1 MKWSKTELYQHADE
15 VLPFEERIQ
24 FGIGAFQH
32 SDRLRDVRDVV
43 VKGEGRYDSN
53 CNRFVVN
60 FSIQGTMVVPCA
72 VTLEDV
78 IVPLDTTATEV
89 FSFEKTE
96 DENEDVEV
104 VKGDVIEL
112 FELVYQLILM
122 EAPLKVVKPDLKEY
136 PKGNGWE
143 VIREE
148 DYAAA
153 KKSEIDPR
161 LAKLKDYNP
170 Q

>member
-1 MKWSKTELYQHADE
+1 MTS
-15 VLPFEERIQ
+15 
-24 FGIGAFQH
+24 
-32 SDRLRDVRDVV
+32 
-43 VKGEGRYDSN
+43 
-53 CNRFVVN
+53 
-60 FSIQGTMVVPCA
+60 
-72 VTLEDV
+72 
-78 IVPLDTTATEV
+78 PLDTTAAEV
-89 FSFEKTE
+89 FSFEKSDNE
-96 DENEDVEV
+96 DEDVEV

-136 PKGNGWE
+136 PKGDGWE
-143 VIREE
+143 VIKEE
-148 DYAAA
+148 DYVAA

>member
-15 VLPFEERIQ
+15 VLPFEEQIQ
-24 FGIGAFQH
+24 FGVGAFQH

-78 IVPLDTTATEV
+78 IVPLETTATEV
-89 FSFEKTE
+89 FSFVPS
-96 DENEDVEV
+96 ENESEDVEV

-122 EAPLKVVKPDLKEY
+122 EVPLKVVKPDLKEY
-136 PKGNGWE
+136 PKGDGWE
-143 VIREE
+143 VIKEE
-148 DYAAA
+148 DYDAL